1 MLHRWGFE
9 KTRFKPIHIHAS
21 IGAQGAQHHTAYI
34 FCPNFSRFFFFFFR
48 IFANNMQAL
57 GKLSIKAAMT
67 IHGSRRLGSYHF
79 LIQYVV
85 AAPPEPNFYFT
96 HTHTFSLSYLFYFL
110 KFQSSCPPL
119 EMSFNLEP
127 SWDLAAA

>member
-34 FCPNFSRFFFFFFR
+34 FCPNFSRFFSFFFR

-57 GKLSIKAAMT
+57 GKPSIKAAMT

-85 AAPPEPNFYFT
+85 PHRRSPISIS

-110 KFQSSCPPL
+110 KFQSSYPPL

>member
-34 FCPNFSRFFFFFFR
+34 FCPNFSRFFFFFR

-67 IHGSRRLGSYHF
+67 IHGSRRLESYHF

-85 AAPPEPNFYFT
+85 AAPPEPNFYLSHT
-96 HTHTFSLSYLFYFL
+96 HTHTHTHTPLLYLYSIFL
-110 KFQSSCPPL
+110 LQRSCPSSVGNVVL
-119 EMSFNLEP
+119 S
-127 SWDLAAA
+127 